1 MWAAEAAFS
10 RSGSWREA
18 EDEQEALRWAALQ
31 RLPTVARARRGFLR
45 SPAAPANAAAS
56 SSSSAADDYDCAAL
70 RGGRRRR
77 PLLGRPHRAR
87 RPPARRLRRRRAVLP
102 PHSRTLRRGAHRFPQ
117 DRSEVRGPDG
127 GRVRACRE
135 QGAAN
140 HPELHMQHDRGIS
153 EASEDLPRGESEV
166 ADP

>member
-56 SSSSAADDYDCAAL
+56 SSSSAADDYDAPPLCEEVDVAGLSSGDRTAL
-70 RGGRRRR
+70 VDRLLADSGDAEQFFRRIRE
-77 PLLGRPHRAR
+77 
-87 RPPARRLRRRRAVLP
+87 
-102 PHSRTLRRGAHRFPQ
+102 RF
-117 DRSEVRGPDG
+117 D
-127 GRVRACRE
+127 A
-135 QGAAN
+135 
-140 HPELHMQHDRGIS
+140 
-153 EASEDLPRGESEV
+153 
-166 ADP
+166 